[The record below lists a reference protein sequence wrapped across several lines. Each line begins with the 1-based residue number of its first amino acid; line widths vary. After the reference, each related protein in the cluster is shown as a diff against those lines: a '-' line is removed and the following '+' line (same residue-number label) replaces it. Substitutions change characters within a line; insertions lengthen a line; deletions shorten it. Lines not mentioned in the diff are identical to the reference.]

1 MIKKFSDSEIA
12 KSCVRKDRIKILAY
26 IELMYD
32 QKSELNKIQDL
43 QERKEA
49 AMVMAKLSPQDEEMK
64 QIMAMKNE
72 EVNELIFHYLTFY
85 QNNIRYQK
93 YCSDLQF
100 LWYMMNQLMK
110 PFDAPDG
117 DNERQIKTRALMS
130 MECDNLIARLE
141 HAKSDIWGTDD
152 VKAMAEHKVKAM
164 LSPEKRLK
172 QEKK

>member
-1 MIKKFSDSEIA
+1 MIKKFSDTEIA
-12 KSCVRKDRIKILAY
+12 KSLERKDRNKILTY

-32 QKSELNKIQDL
+32 QKSELNKIPDL
-43 QERKEA
+43 KERKDT
-49 AMVMAKLSPQDEEMK
+49 AMSMAKLNPHDDEMK
-64 QIMAMKNE
+64 EIMDIKNDQ
-72 EVNELIFHYLTFY
+72 VNELIFYYLSFH

-100 LWYMMNQLMK
+100 LWYMMAEMMK
-110 PFDAPDG
+110 PID
-117 DNERQIKTRALMS
+117 EKIEIEKQIKTRALMS
-130 MECDNLIARLE
+130 LECDNLIARLE